1 MPPLIDALRREHQ
14 VITALLD
21 VLDRQ
26 AAILEAA
33 GEPDY
38 DALAALVE
46 YFADFPAQVHH
57 PKENLIWGALMAR
70 DAAAA
75 APIGDLDAEHRR
87 LAELARGF
95 AAAIDAVL
103 HDVEVPRVAA
113 ARMIRRF
120 VAAER
125 QHMAEEE
132 DIFFPAALRAL
143 RAEDWATLAT
153 VADKRTDPLA
163 DAADQRF
170 ATLRRTIA
178 EAAPRPAIH

>member
-1 MPPLIDALRREHQ
+1 MPPLIDALRREHETIA
-14 VITALLD
+14 VLLD

-38 DALAALVE
+38 EALAALVE
-46 YFADFPAQVHH
+46 YFSDFPAQVHH
-57 PKENLIWGALMAR
+57 PKEDLIWGALMTR
-70 DAAAA
+70 DSAGA
-75 APIGDLDAEHRR
+75 APIGDLGAEHRH
-87 LAELARGF
+87 LAELTRGF
-95 AAAIDAVL
+95 AAAIEAVL

-125 QHMAEEE
+125 QHIAEEE

-143 RAEDWATLAT
+143 CAEDWAAAAAI
-153 VADKRTDPLA
+153 ADKRIDPLA
-163 DAADQRF
+163 DAADRRF
-170 ATLRRTIA
+170 AALRRTIA
-178 EAAPRPAIH
+178 ETASPPAR